1 MARGAL
7 EPATGIEPASP
18 PWEGGVLPLDD
29 ADRSP
34 LMSLRR
40 PGSAGV
46 VLTPVALR
54 EGPGRGR
61 NVAGGY
67 GTDRPYVVGERRP
80 AELSSRPGG
89 RQTRS
94 LSLAPNGGRCGNRTS
109 RGACAGLRC
118 VLPARLHQL
127 RVCGEE
133 SPENR
138 SPGRFLLF
146 LRQTLRLED
155 LAVSGCHDHVFPLL
169 SCWVRVKTLGT
180 PLRTVRGIP
189 SGLSRPVSQ
198 AVRARRPPAAC
209 RSC

>member
-7 EPATGIEPASP
+7 EPATGIEPAFP

-46 VLTPVALR
+46 VLTPGALR

-94 LSLAPNGGRCGNRTS
+94 LSLAPEWRAVWESNLT
-109 RGACAGLRC
+109 RGLCWPPLR
-118 VLPARLHQL
+118 PARPSAPAQGVRRGKPGKSQPRPFPSVPASDAPPGGSGRLWL
-127 RVCGEE
+127 
-133 SPENR
+133 PR
-138 SPGRFLLF
+138 SCFPAPFLL
-146 LRQTLRLED
+146 
-155 LAVSGCHDHVFPLL
+155 G
-169 SCWVRVKTLGT
+169 KG
-180 PLRTVRGIP
+180 
-189 SGLSRPVSQ
+189 
-198 AVRARRPPAAC
+198 
-209 RSC
+209 